1 MEIVDV
7 LVGEKSVLFKLGN
20 QGNREYERDDNGKVV
35 TKPSEIPEEI
45 LEELEARS
53 IPTQDEFPKKKTL
66 YAHDERAHTEEE
78 LAKKFNLNE
87 SVEVL
92 EDICCLTYEIPFTV
106 VIEDEETW
114 KVTHAFG
121 QKLEEPYTFYYG

>member
-20 QGNREYERDDNGKVV
+20 QGNREYERDENGKVV

-53 IPTQDEFPKKKTL
+53 IPTP
-66 YAHDERAHTEEE
+66 R
-78 LAKKFNLNE
+78 
-87 SVEVL
+87 
-92 EDICCLTYEIPFTV
+92 
-106 VIEDEETW
+106 
-114 KVTHAFG
+114 
-121 QKLEEPYTFYYG
+121 